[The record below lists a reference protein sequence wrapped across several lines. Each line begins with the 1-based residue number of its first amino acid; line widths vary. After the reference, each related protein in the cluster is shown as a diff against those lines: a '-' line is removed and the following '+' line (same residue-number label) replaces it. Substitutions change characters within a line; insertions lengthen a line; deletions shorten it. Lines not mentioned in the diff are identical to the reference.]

1 MRQFFSDLRNDLLLS
16 GAISLLLGLVLIFFP
31 DTTSFLICY
40 LCAGV
45 MILFGLFQLLA
56 FCSPTAPSQTI
67 RFTWPAASCC
77 WYWVSILP
85 SGPASSSRCFPWC
98 WGCSWW
104 WRA

>member
-56 FCSPTAPSQTI
+56 FLFSDRA
-67 RFTWPAASCC
+67 
-77 WYWVSILP
+77 
-85 SGPASSSRCFPWC
+85 FPNH
-98 WGCSWW
+98 SF
-104 WRA
+104 